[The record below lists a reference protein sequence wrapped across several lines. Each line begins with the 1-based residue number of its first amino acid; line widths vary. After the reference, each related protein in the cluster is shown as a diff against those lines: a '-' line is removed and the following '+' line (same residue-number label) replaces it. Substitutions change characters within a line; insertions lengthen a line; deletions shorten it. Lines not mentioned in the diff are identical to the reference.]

1 MYAVFQTGSKQY
13 RVVEGQVI
21 HIERLDIDVGNHVE
35 FNQILL
41 IESNECLHI
50 GSPFIKNGQIV
61 AEIIAQSL
69 NQKIKIIKFRRRK
82 HFRKFQGHRQCFTTI
97 KIISINIINCNPNH

>member
-1 MYAVFQTGSKQY
+1 MYAVFQTGGKQY
-13 RVVEGQVI
+13 RVVEGQLI
-21 HIERLDIDVGNHVE
+21 HIEQIGIDIGNQVE

-41 IESNECLHI
+41 IECDDYLQI
-50 GSPFIKNGQIV
+50 GSPFVKNGQII
-61 AEIIAQSL
+61 AEIVAHSL

-97 KIISINIINCNPNH
+97 KIISISNCNPNH

>member
-21 HIERLDIDVGNHVE
+21 HIERIDLEVGNQVE

-41 IESNECLHI
+41 IDSNECLHI
-50 GSPFIKNGQIV
+50 GSPFIKKGRII

-97 KIISINIINCNPNH
+97 KIVSIKHKH